1 MVYVYVYYGGYAV
14 HAAGEKSD
22 ASQTAKYLSEE
33 RSFEATGHYEV
44 ELRWNLMAHGDAR
57 EGKWRGN
64 KRMEWVANTR
74 ALCLGTWSIQH
85 GYHYYRWSA
94 LLDCQ

>member
-44 ELRWNLMAHGDAR
+44 ELR
-57 EGKWRGN
+57 
-64 KRMEWVANTR
+64 
-74 ALCLGTWSIQH
+74 
-85 GYHYYRWSA
+85 
-94 LLDCQ
+94 